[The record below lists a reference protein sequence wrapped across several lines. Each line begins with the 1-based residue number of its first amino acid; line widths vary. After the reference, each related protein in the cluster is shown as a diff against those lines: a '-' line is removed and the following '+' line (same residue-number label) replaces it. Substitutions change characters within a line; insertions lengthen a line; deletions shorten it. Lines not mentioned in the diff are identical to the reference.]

1 MTIPG
6 PPRVD
11 RREVVDVE
19 IAALSTACSPRL
31 SGVDAD
37 HVEVLAAVRAAL
49 PPITVH
55 HPTMRVIDGLH
66 RVRAAELRGR
76 ATIPARFFHGAEADA
91 FVLAVEANIAHGL
104 PLTTADRKGA
114 ARRIIT
120 SHPHWSDRMIASVA
134 GIAPGTVAEIRR
146 RAPGGARGTSR
157 LGQDGRVR
165 PVNGAEGRRLA
176 GEIIAANPGLSLRQ
190 VARAARISPETVRD
204 VRNRMLRGE
213 DPQLRRGGR
222 PAGPGGPS
230 ARRGG
235 SGPVA
240 VPDHAPPRNLAPA
253 RAPDRAPTRDRSPAQ
268 DRTPAQGRD
277 GAQGRSPARD
287 RAPAQ
292 DRAAAVER
300 LMADPALR
308 FSETGRTLLRLL
320 TLHTLAPADWERIIE
335 QVPPHCGG
343 IVARLAVDCAEMWA
357 DVAERVQRKV
367 AETA

>member
-6 PPRVD
+6 PLRVD

-31 SGVDAD
+31 SGVDTD

-213 DPQLRRGGR
+213 DPQLRRGRR
-222 PAGPGGPS
+222 PAGPGGAPV
-230 ARRGG
+230 RRGG

-253 RAPDRAPTRDRSPAQ
+253 RALDRAPARNQVQ
-268 DRTPAQGRD
+268 DRNQIQDRNQVQDRNPAPG
-277 GAQGRSPARD
+277 

-320 TLHTLAPADWERIIE
+320 TLHTLAPADWDRIID